1 MFHFVGFVFIFFQ
14 NGSFHQFLEEVVLK
28 KRSTPSLA
36 KHVNPLMLLN
46 PSIHPSM
53 GFSRQEY
60 WSGVPLPSLSVIS
73 TQVKSSS
80 GWRERLLVL
89 TPKCLHTKA
98 GEQQGMR
105 KWEKMIKP
113 EFSKTLKV
121 MDKVKA
127 KRFITRQDRL

>member
-1 MFHFVGFVFIFFQ
+1 MKSLSRVQ
-14 NGSFHQFLEEVVLK
+14 PSA
-28 KRSTPSLA
+28 TPWTA
-36 KHVNPLMLLN
+36 AYQAP
-46 PSIHPSM
+46 PSM
-53 GFSRQEY
+53 VFSRQEY
-60 WSGVPLPSLSVIS
+60 WSGVPLSSLRVIS

-89 TPKCLHTKA
+89 TPKCLRTKA

-127 KRFITRQDRL
+127 KRFITRQDHLYTY